1 MKIMLLKSF
10 LLVGAIMCFGLAK
23 AQTVSGNVSDANGP
37 LLGAS
42 VVVKGTANGTT
53 ADFDGNFTINAGSGD
68 TLVFSYVGYTA
79 QEVVVG
85 NQTTINVVLVANN
98 ELDEVIVTGYGGQ
111 KEKEITSAVVA
122 VSEEEFNQGVVNDAA
137 GLVQGKVAGL
147 QIYNKGGNPNS
158 GAQIRL
164 RGLSTVGANSSPLVV
179 IDGVIGASLAN
190 VDPTDIASINVLK
203 DASAAAI
210 YGSRGSSGVI
220 LVTTK
225 KGVAGETKISYNVQ
239 YSNASRL
246 NTIDLMSPD
255 EFLAAGGRDLGSRTD
270 WLDEVTRTAASTI
283 HNISMAGGAGSTSYR
298 VSANYR
304 DVEGILQNNGFTQM
318 NARLNFSTRTLN
330 DKLKI
335 EFSSSF
341 TDRDQKNGFNE
352 ALRYATLYNPTA
364 PVFAADA
371 PYAFNGEQFG
381 GYFET
386 LGLFDS
392 FNPVSIIN
400 QNINDGKKVE
410 YNYSANFTYNL
421 TDNFDLH
428 FNAANQLS
436 KYNNRLYY
444 RGTSLWNGGAAS
456 PSRKGSATFYNDEYS
471 FQLYEAY
478 ATWNK
483 SFGNSNVVLT
493 GGYSYQKQ
501 NFNSHS
507 VTVGD
512 FPNNDFDYINAIE
525 LGQDLLNQGFVGANS
540 DMAPDNE
547 IEAYF
552 LRANVTIA
560 DNFFVNA
567 SLRREGSTK
576 LGDGNKYGTFPAI
589 GLGTD
594 LNKYLNLEGVNQL
607 KARVSYGVTGNLPA
621 ANGLSQEVRGFAW
634 AGGGTSGGTTSL
646 VRAANPDLKWEE
658 KSETNFGIDL
668 NTDRLTASLDI
679 YSQTSKD
686 FILERQ
692 VDATVFGFD
701 RRWENAGQVTS
712 KGVELAVNYDL
723 IQNDGFTYN
732 TGVVW
737 STNETVL
744 DEYVSEQERFANL
757 GAPGQNDT
765 YAIRVKVG
773 EEIGQIYAPVWDGT
787 VTNGSQNFVDVNGD
801 GVINTN
807 QANMLNDDADFA
819 VVGRGTPDFELG
831 WTNQLTF
838 GDWSVNAFFRGAFGH
853 SLVNTFRV
861 FYEPRV
867 GSQKSYNYI
876 NTELANPEITN
887 AQFSSLYVEKADFF
901 KLDNLTVARKLNL
914 NSGVIDNATLSL
926 NVQNAFVLTKYTG
939 SDPEPSLSD
948 NGNVLAPG
956 MDRRNNYYSA
966 RTFTVGLNINF

>member
-10 LLVGAIMCFGLAK
+10 LLVGAIMCFGFAK

-318 NARLNFSTRTLN
+318 NARLNFSTRALN

-400 QNINDGKKVE
+400 QNINEGKKVE

-436 KYNNRLYY
+436 KYGNRLYY

-456 PSRKGSATFYNDEYS
+456 PSRKGSATFYDDEYS

-887 AQFSSLYVEKADFF
+887 AQFSSLYVEKADIF

>member
-23 AQTVSGNVSDANGP
+23 AQTVSGNVSDDNGP

-53 ADFDGNFTINAGSGD
+53 ADFDGNFTIQAGSGD
-68 TLVFSYVGYTA
+68 ILVFSYVGYTA
-79 QEVVVG
+79 QEVAVG

-111 KEKEITSAVVA
+111 KEKEITSAVVS
-122 VSEEEFNQGVVNDAA
+122 VGEEEFNQGQVNDPSQ
-137 GLVQGKVAGL
+137 LLQGKVAGL
-147 QIYNKGGNPNS
+147 QIYNKGGNPNA

-164 RGLSTVGANSSPLVV
+164 RGLSTVGANASPLVV

-190 VDPTDIASINVLK
+190 VDPNDIANISVLK

-225 KGVAGETKISYNVQ
+225 SGVAGETKISYNVQ
-239 YSNASRL
+239 YSSAERL
-246 NTIDLMSPD
+246 NTIDVMSAD
-255 EFLAAGGRDLGSRTD
+255 EFRAAGGRDLGATTN
-270 WLDEVTRTAASTI
+270 WLDEVTRTAATKI
-283 HNISMAGGAGSTSYR
+283 HNVSMSGGNGSTSYR

-304 DVEGILQNNGFTQM
+304 DVEGILVNNGFTQM

-341 TDRDQKNGFNE
+341 TDRNQQNGFSE

-364 PVFAADA
+364 PVLAENA

-392 FNPVSIIN
+392 FNPVSIAN

-410 YNYSANFTYNL
+410 YNYSANFTYSL
-421 TDNFDLH
+421 TDDIDVH

-436 KYNNRLYY
+436 KYGNRLYY

-456 PSRKGSATFYNDEYS
+456 PSRKGSATLYNDEYT
-471 FQLYEAY
+471 FRLYEAY

-483 SFGNSNVVLT
+483 SFGNSNLVLT

-512 FPNNDFDYINAIE
+512 FPTGDFDYINAIE

-552 LRANVTIA
+552 LRANLTIG
-560 DNFFVNA
+560 DNLFVNA
-567 SLRREGSTK
+567 SVRREGSTK
-576 LGDGNKYGTFPAI
+576 FGEGNKYGTFPAI

-607 KARVSYGVTGNLPA
+607 KARLSYGVTGNVPA
-621 ANGLSQEVRGFAW
+621 GNGLSQEVRGFGW
-634 AGGGTSGGTTSL
+634 AGGGTSGGNTFL

-658 KSETNFGIDL
+658 KSEINFGLDF
-668 NTDRLTASLDI
+668 NTDRLSASLDI
-679 YSQTSKD
+679 YEQTSSD
-686 FILERQ
+686 FILDRQ
-692 VDATVFGFD
+692 VDATVYGFD
-701 RRWENAGQVTS
+701 RRFENAGQVTS

-723 IQNDGFTYN
+723 VKGDGVNYN
-732 TGVVW
+732 TGIVW
-737 STNETVL
+737 SRNQTIL
-744 DEYVSEQERFANL
+744 DEYVSDQERFANL

-787 VTNGSQNFVDVNGD
+787 VTNGSQNFC
-801 GVINTN
+801 
-807 QANMLNDDADFA
+807 
-819 VVGRGTPDFELG
+819 RC
-831 WTNQLTF
+831 
-838 GDWSVNAFFRGAFGH
+838 
-853 SLVNTFRV
+853 
-861 FYEPRV
+861 
-867 GSQKSYNYI
+867 
-876 NTELANPEITN
+876 
-887 AQFSSLYVEKADFF
+887 
-901 KLDNLTVARKLNL
+901 
-914 NSGVIDNATLSL
+914 
-926 NVQNAFVLTKYTG
+926 
-939 SDPEPSLSD
+939 
-948 NGNVLAPG
+948 
-956 MDRRNNYYSA
+956 
-966 RTFTVGLNINF
+966 

>member
-10 LLVGAIMCFGLAK
+10 LLVGAIMCFGFAK

-318 NARLNFSTRTLN
+318 NARLNFSTRALN

-400 QNINDGKKVE
+400 QNINEGKKVE

-436 KYNNRLYY
+436 KYGNRLYY

-456 PSRKGSATFYNDEYS
+456 PSRKGSATFYDDEYS

-525 LGQDLLNQGFVGANS
+525 LGQDLLNQGFVGAKS

>member
-1 MKIMLLKSF
+1 MLLKSF
-10 LLVGAIMCFGLAK
+10 LLVGAIMCFGFAK

-255 EFLAAGGRDLGSRTD
+255 EFLAAEGRDLGSRTD

-318 NARLNFSTRTLN
+318 NARLNFSTRALN

-400 QNINDGKKVE
+400 QNINEGKKVE

-436 KYNNRLYY
+436 KYGNRLYY

-456 PSRKGSATFYNDEYS
+456 PSRKGSATFYDDEYS

>member
-23 AQTVSGNVSDANGP
+23 AQTVSGNVSDDNGP

-53 ADFDGNFTINAGSGD
+53 ADFDGNFTIQAGSGD
-68 TLVFSYVGYTA
+68 ILVFSYVGYTA
-79 QEVVVG
+79 QEVAVG

-111 KEKEITSAVVA
+111 KEKEITSAVVS
-122 VSEEEFNQGVVNDAA
+122 VGEEEFNQGQVNDPSQ
-137 GLVQGKVAGL
+137 LLQGKVAGL
-147 QIYNKGGNPNS
+147 QIYNKGGNPNA

-164 RGLSTVGANSSPLVV
+164 RGLSTVGANASPLVV

-190 VDPTDIASINVLK
+190 VDPNDIANISVLK

-225 KGVAGETKISYNVQ
+225 SGVAGETKISYNVQ
-239 YSNASRL
+239 YSSAERL
-246 NTIDLMSPD
+246 NTIDVMSAD
-255 EFLAAGGRDLGSRTD
+255 EFRAAGGRDLGATTN
-270 WLDEVTRTAASTI
+270 WLDEVTRTAATKI
-283 HNISMAGGAGSTSYR
+283 HNVSMSGGNGSTSYR

-304 DVEGILQNNGFTQM
+304 DVEGILVNNGFTQM

-341 TDRDQKNGFNE
+341 TDRNQQNGFSE

-364 PVFAADA
+364 PVLAENA

-392 FNPVSIIN
+392 FNPVSIAN

-410 YNYSANFTYNL
+410 YNYSANFTYSL
-421 TDNFDLH
+421 TDDIDVH

-436 KYNNRLYY
+436 KYGNRLYY

-456 PSRKGSATFYNDEYS
+456 PSRKGSATLYNDEYT
-471 FQLYEAY
+471 FRLYEAY

-483 SFGNSNVVLT
+483 SFGNSNLVLT

-512 FPNNDFDYINAIE
+512 FPTGDFDYINAIE

-552 LRANVTIA
+552 LRANLTIG
-560 DNFFVNA
+560 DNLFVNA
-567 SLRREGSTK
+567 SVRREGSTK
-576 LGDGNKYGTFPAI
+576 FGEGNKYGTFPAI

-607 KARVSYGVTGNLPA
+607 KARLSYGVTGNVPA
-621 ANGLSQEVRGFAW
+621 GNGLSQEVRGFGW
-634 AGGGTSGGTTSL
+634 AGGGTSGGNTFL

-658 KSETNFGIDL
+658 KSEINFGLDF
-668 NTDRLTASLDI
+668 NTDRLSASLDI
-679 YSQTSKD
+679 YEQTSSD
-686 FILERQ
+686 FILDRQ
-692 VDATVFGFD
+692 VDATVYGFD
-701 RRWENAGQVTS
+701 RRFENAGQVTS

-723 IQNDGFTYN
+723 VKGDGVNYN
-732 TGVVW
+732 TGIVW
-737 STNETVL
+737 SRNQTIL
-744 DEYVSEQERFANL
+744 DEYVSDQERFANL

-787 VTNGSQNFVDVNGD
+787 VTNGSQNF
-801 GVINTN
+801 
-807 QANMLNDDADFA
+807 L
-819 VVGRGTPDFELG
+819 RC
-831 WTNQLTF
+831 
-838 GDWSVNAFFRGAFGH
+838 
-853 SLVNTFRV
+853 
-861 FYEPRV
+861 
-867 GSQKSYNYI
+867 
-876 NTELANPEITN
+876 
-887 AQFSSLYVEKADFF
+887 
-901 KLDNLTVARKLNL
+901 
-914 NSGVIDNATLSL
+914 
-926 NVQNAFVLTKYTG
+926 
-939 SDPEPSLSD
+939 
-948 NGNVLAPG
+948 
-956 MDRRNNYYSA
+956 
-966 RTFTVGLNINF
+966 

>member
-23 AQTVSGNVSDANGP
+23 AQTVSGNVSDDNGP

-53 ADFDGNFTINAGSGD
+53 ADFDGNFTIQAGSGD
-68 TLVFSYVGYTA
+68 ILVFSYVGYTA
-79 QEVVVG
+79 QEVAVG

-111 KEKEITSAVVA
+111 KEKEITSAVVS
-122 VSEEEFNQGVVNDAA
+122 VGEEEFNQGQVNDPSQ
-137 GLVQGKVAGL
+137 LLQGKVAGL
-147 QIYNKGGNPNS
+147 QIYNKGGNPNA

-164 RGLSTVGANSSPLVV
+164 RGLSTVGANASPLVV

-190 VDPTDIASINVLK
+190 VDPSDIANISVLK

-225 KGVAGETKISYNVQ
+225 SGVAGETKISYNVQ
-239 YSNASRL
+239 YSSAERL
-246 NTIDLMSPD
+246 NTIDVMSAD
-255 EFLAAGGRDLGSRTD
+255 EFRTAGGRDLGATTN
-270 WLDEVTRTAASTI
+270 WLDEVTRTAATKI
-283 HNISMAGGAGSTSYR
+283 HNVSMSGGNGSTSYR

-304 DVEGILQNNGFTQM
+304 DVEGILVNNGFTQM

-341 TDRDQKNGFNE
+341 TDRNQQNGFSE

-364 PVFAADA
+364 PVLAENA

-392 FNPVSIIN
+392 FNPVSIAN

-410 YNYSANFTYNL
+410 YNYSANFTYSL
-421 TDNFDLH
+421 TDDIDVH

-436 KYNNRLYY
+436 KYGNRLYY

-456 PSRKGSATFYNDEYS
+456 PSRKGSATLYNDEYT
-471 FQLYEAY
+471 FRLYEAY

-483 SFGNSNVVLT
+483 SFGNSNLVLT

-512 FPNNDFDYINAIE
+512 FPTGDFDYINAIE

-552 LRANVTIA
+552 LRANLTIG
-560 DNFFVNA
+560 DNLFVNA
-567 SLRREGSTK
+567 SVRREGSTK
-576 LGDGNKYGTFPAI
+576 FGEGNKYGTFPAI

-607 KARVSYGVTGNLPA
+607 KARLSYGVTGNVPA
-621 ANGLSQEVRGFAW
+621 GNGLSQEVRGFGW
-634 AGGGTSGGTTSL
+634 AGGGTSGGNTFL

-658 KSETNFGIDL
+658 KSEINFGLDF
-668 NTDRLTASLDI
+668 NTDRLSASLDI
-679 YSQTSKD
+679 YEQTSSD
-686 FILERQ
+686 FILDRQ
-692 VDATVFGFD
+692 VDATVYGFD
-701 RRWENAGQVTS
+701 RRFENAGQVTS

-723 IQNDGFTYN
+723 VKGDGVNYN
-732 TGVVW
+732 TGIVW
-737 STNETVL
+737 SRNQTIL
-744 DEYVSEQERFANL
+744 DEYVSDQERFANL

-819 VVGRGTPDFELG
+819 VVG
-831 WTNQLTF
+831 
-838 GDWSVNAFFRGAFGH
+838 
-853 SLVNTFRV
+853 
-861 FYEPRV
+861 
-867 GSQKSYNYI
+867 
-876 NTELANPEITN
+876 
-887 AQFSSLYVEKADFF
+887 
-901 KLDNLTVARKLNL
+901 
-914 NSGVIDNATLSL
+914 
-926 NVQNAFVLTKYTG
+926 
-939 SDPEPSLSD
+939 
-948 NGNVLAPG
+948 
-956 MDRRNNYYSA
+956 
-966 RTFTVGLNINF
+966 

>member
-23 AQTVSGNVSDANGP
+23 AQTVSGNVSDDNGP

-53 ADFDGNFTINAGSGD
+53 ADFDGNFTIQAGSGD
-68 TLVFSYVGYTA
+68 ILVFSYVGYTA
-79 QEVVVG
+79 QEVAVG

-111 KEKEITSAVVA
+111 KEKEITSAVVS
-122 VSEEEFNQGVVNDAA
+122 VGEEEFNQGQVNDPSQ
-137 GLVQGKVAGL
+137 LLQGKVAGL
-147 QIYNKGGNPNS
+147 QIYNKGGNPNA

-190 VDPTDIASINVLK
+190 VDPSDIANISVLK

-225 KGVAGETKISYNVQ
+225 AGVAGETKISYNVQ
-239 YSNASRL
+239 YSSADRL
-246 NTIDLMSPD
+246 NTIDVMSAD
-255 EFLAAGGRDLGSRTD
+255 EFRAAGGRDLGATTN

-283 HNISMAGGAGSTSYR
+283 HNVSMSGGNGSTSYR

-304 DVEGILQNNGFTQM
+304 DVEGILANSGFTQM

-341 TDRDQKNGFNE
+341 TDRNQQNGFNE

-364 PVFAADA
+364 PVLAVDA
-371 PYAFNGEQFG
+371 PYAFNGDQFG

-392 FNPVSIIN
+392 FNPVSIAN

-410 YNYSANFTYNL
+410 YNYSANFTYSL
-421 TDNFDLH
+421 TDDLDIH

-436 KYNNRLYY
+436 KYGNRLYY

-456 PSRKGSATFYNDEYS
+456 PSRKGSATLYNDEYT
-471 FQLYEAY
+471 FRLYEAY

-483 SFGNSNVVLT
+483 SFGNSNLVLT

-512 FPNNDFDYINAIE
+512 FPTGDFDYINAIE
-525 LGQDLLNQGFVGANS
+525 LGQDLLNAGFVGANS

-552 LRANVTIA
+552 LRANLTIG
-560 DNFFVNA
+560 DNLFVIA
-567 SLRREGSTK
+567 SVRREGSTK
-576 LGDGNKYGTFPAI
+576 FGEGNKYGTFPAI

-607 KARVSYGVTGNLPA
+607 KARLSYGVTGNVPSG
-621 ANGLSQEVRGFAW
+621 NGLSQEVRGFGW
-634 AGGGTSGGTTSL
+634 AGGGTSGG
-646 VRAANPDLKWEE
+646 
-658 KSETNFGIDL
+658 
-668 NTDRLTASLDI
+668 
-679 YSQTSKD
+679 
-686 FILERQ
+686 
-692 VDATVFGFD
+692 
-701 RRWENAGQVTS
+701 
-712 KGVELAVNYDL
+712 
-723 IQNDGFTYN
+723 
-732 TGVVW
+732 
-737 STNETVL
+737 STFL
-744 DEYVSEQERFANL
+744 
-757 GAPGQNDT
+757 
-765 YAIRVKVG
+765 
-773 EEIGQIYAPVWDGT
+773 
-787 VTNGSQNFVDVNGD
+787 
-801 GVINTN
+801 
-807 QANMLNDDADFA
+807 
-819 VVGRGTPDFELG
+819 
-831 WTNQLTF
+831 
-838 GDWSVNAFFRGAFGH
+838 
-853 SLVNTFRV
+853 
-861 FYEPRV
+861 
-867 GSQKSYNYI
+867 
-876 NTELANPEITN
+876 
-887 AQFSSLYVEKADFF
+887 
-901 KLDNLTVARKLNL
+901 
-914 NSGVIDNATLSL
+914 
-926 NVQNAFVLTKYTG
+926 
-939 SDPEPSLSD
+939 
-948 NGNVLAPG
+948 
-956 MDRRNNYYSA
+956 
-966 RTFTVGLNINF
+966 

>member
-23 AQTVSGNVSDANGP
+23 AQTVSGNVSDDNGP

-53 ADFDGNFTINAGSGD
+53 ADFDGNFTIQAGSGD
-68 TLVFSYVGYTA
+68 ILVFSYVGYTA
-79 QEVVVG
+79 QEVAVG

-111 KEKEITSAVVA
+111 KEKEITSAVVS
-122 VSEEEFNQGVVNDAA
+122 VGEEEFNQGQVNDPSQ
-137 GLVQGKVAGL
+137 LLQGKVAGL
-147 QIYNKGGNPNS
+147 QIYNKGGNPNA

-164 RGLSTVGANSSPLVV
+164 RGLSTVGANASPLVV
-179 IDGVIGASLAN
+179 IDGVIGASLSN
-190 VDPTDIASINVLK
+190 VDPNDIANISVLK

-225 KGVAGETKISYNVQ
+225 SGVAGETKISYNVQ
-239 YSNASRL
+239 YSSAERL
-246 NTIDLMSPD
+246 NTIDVMSAD
-255 EFLAAGGRDLGSRTD
+255 EFRAAGGRDLGATTS
-270 WLDEVTRTAASTI
+270 WLDEVTRTAATTI
-283 HNISMAGGAGSTSYR
+283 HNVSMSGGNGSTSYR

-304 DVEGILQNNGFTQM
+304 DVEGILANNGFTQM

-341 TDRDQKNGFNE
+341 TDRNQQNGFSE

-364 PVFAADA
+364 PVLAENA

-392 FNPVSIIN
+392 FNPVSIAN

-410 YNYSANFTYNL
+410 YNYSANFTYSL
-421 TDNFDLH
+421 TDDIDVH

-436 KYNNRLYY
+436 KYGNRLYY

-456 PSRKGSATFYNDEYS
+456 PSRKGSATLYNDEYT
-471 FQLYEAY
+471 FRLYEAY

-483 SFGNSNVVLT
+483 SFGNSNLVLT

-512 FPNNDFDYINAIE
+512 FPTGDFDYINAIE

-552 LRANVTIA
+552 LRANLTIG
-560 DNFFVNA
+560 DNLFVNA
-567 SLRREGSTK
+567 SVRREGSTK
-576 LGDGNKYGTFPAI
+576 FGEGNKYGTFPAI

-607 KARVSYGVTGNLPA
+607 KARVSYGVTGNVPSG
-621 ANGLSQEVRGFAW
+621 NGLSQEVRGFGW
-634 AGGGTSGGTTSL
+634 AGGGTSGGNTFL

-658 KSETNFGIDL
+658 KSEINFGLDF
-668 NTDRLTASLDI
+668 NTDRLSASLDL
-679 YSQTSKD
+679 YEQTSSD
-686 FILERQ
+686 FILDRQ
-692 VDATVFGFD
+692 VDATVYGFD
-701 RRWENAGQVTS
+701 RRFENAGQVTS

-723 IQNDGFTYN
+723 VKGDGVNYN
-732 TGVVW
+732 TGIVW
-737 STNETVL
+737 STNQTIL
-744 DEYVSEQERFANL
+744 DEY
-757 GAPGQNDT
+757 
-765 YAIRVKVG
+765 
-773 EEIGQIYAPVWDGT
+773 
-787 VTNGSQNFVDVNGD
+787 
-801 GVINTN
+801 
-807 QANMLNDDADFA
+807 
-819 VVGRGTPDFELG
+819 
-831 WTNQLTF
+831 
-838 GDWSVNAFFRGAFGH
+838 
-853 SLVNTFRV
+853 
-861 FYEPRV
+861 
-867 GSQKSYNYI
+867 
-876 NTELANPEITN
+876 
-887 AQFSSLYVEKADFF
+887 
-901 KLDNLTVARKLNL
+901 
-914 NSGVIDNATLSL
+914 
-926 NVQNAFVLTKYTG
+926 
-939 SDPEPSLSD
+939 
-948 NGNVLAPG
+948 
-956 MDRRNNYYSA
+956 
-966 RTFTVGLNINF
+966 